1 MAAKPISQSDTRW
14 VKKEGKRG
22 YVEQVS
28 TGKRVTGRVALVKNT
43 TKGKAGTTQRYKAGT
58 GLKQTGKPSKPK
70 GAGPNPKVITP
81 KIIIPVDPPNPPAPT
96 GGSKAATRRNEIAA
110 AGRMRSQNAAK
121 AITPSAIAARKKTN
135 ATKAKMDAAKRRAAM
150 RLKARTSESK
160 ASKDRFNRPS
170 LKGAIRNINSYG
182 DKTAADYIK
191 FSQKNTKAM
200 LDYFR

>member
-14 VKKEGKRG
+14 VKKDGKRG

-58 GLKQTGKPSKPK
+58 GLKQTGKAKPAK
-70 GAGPNPKVITP
+70 PRGPVADSAVTVTP
-81 KIIIPVDPPNPPAPT
+81 PADPPKPPTPN

-110 AGRMRSQNAAK
+110 AGRMRSQNAAT
-121 AITPSAIAARKKTN
+121 ASTPSAIAARKKTN
-135 ATKAKMDAAKRRAAM
+135 ATKAKMDAAKKRAAM
-150 RLKARTSESK
+150 RLKARTAESK

-200 LDYFR
+200 FDYFR